1 MIRFYQFI
9 FLILILSAPLTA
21 QIGIGASGGVH
32 YPGLLQSEKYSSQ
45 FQIGPGYGLFIRHDL
60 LKISNKYQLH
70 ARYKVKSF
78 INNIK
83 LPKSGSTRY
92 KFSEFS
98 ADLWLDLVSK
108 DQWNWYGGVSINL
121 MNVIG
126 SPKYRSDY
134 TSSQIIPLL
143 LSGIEFK
150 VAEAYDFFS
159 EIFLQIAEIDAGPEP
174 LPITGAGILIGFTM
188 YISEP
193 K

>member
-1 MIRFYQFI
+1 M
-9 FLILILSAPLTA
+9 A
-21 QIGIGASGGVH
+21 QIGIGASGGAH
-32 YPGLLQSEKYSSQ
+32 FPGFLKSEKYSSQ

-60 LKISNKYQLH
+60 VKIAKNYQIH

-83 LPKSGSTRY
+83 LPKSGTTRY

-98 ADLWLDLVSK
+98 ADIWLDLVSR
-108 DQWNWYGGVSINL
+108 DQWKWYNGVSINL
-121 MNVIG
+121 LNVIG
-126 SPKYRSDY
+126 SPKFRSDY

-143 LSGIEFK
+143 LSGFEFK
-150 VAEAYDFFS
+150 LAESYDFFS

-193 K
+193 N